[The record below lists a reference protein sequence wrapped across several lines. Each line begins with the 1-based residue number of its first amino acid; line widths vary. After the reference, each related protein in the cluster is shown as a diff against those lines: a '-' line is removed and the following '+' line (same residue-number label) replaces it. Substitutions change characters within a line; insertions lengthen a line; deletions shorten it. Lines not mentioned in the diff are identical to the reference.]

1 MKKLGKK
8 NRKKK
13 NYNKS
18 NWSSIVHH
26 SYGYNNFCNSEDVNK
41 IAFNVFGALSISAH
55 DLK

>member
-1 MKKLGKK
+1 MKKLRKK
-8 NRKKK
+8 NKKK

-18 NWSSIVHH
+18 NWNSIVHH

-41 IAFNVFGALSISAH
+41 IALNVFGALSISAH